1 MSAPIKV
8 LFLAANGVDAPR
20 LGLDKEAS
28 EIGKRIRESDKRAVQ
43 LETEWA
49 VQPDDLL
56 PSLNRHRPTV
66 LHFSGHGMSDGN
78 IDFVDERGNGCAV
91 SAEVLLGAL
100 AAGDGAIRILVLNA
114 CDSLSLADVLL
125 QQLDVF
131 IGMRTQ
137 IGDAAACEFSKGFYG
152 ALAEE
157 MSIAKAYEQGRAQIA
172 LTGIPEARTP
182 ILRSRSGVDPEKLF
196 LEDRGREDAMSTTIR
211 PPTTPA
217 STVQGNA
224 QAKFEA
230 SLLERILVELNT
242 PELKPLQLAFIA
254 RADGGAHGASML
266 SDAVTAWWRKGD
278 APARLRE
285 LRGLTQTVLKGKDA
299 TPQTERI
306 RLLAGLHRVLGLV
319 AMGSVSADW
328 VSKNC
333 TGSNRYIDAPLRFV
347 PSIELVAATLDDKF
361 VVKFTRATGSE
372 VKGSRTLDPGRSF
385 GMLEDGW
392 ESRTYVLQL
401 GRALWKL
408 EFGEDAPDTFDDQHC
423 ALLADRFLTGEDG
436 VRSIRYEDVS
446 SLSGHP
452 LSKNDVRT
460 IFSELFAEVSL
471 IRFNFAGSTAMGSPL
486 VVKEGPLVS
495 QIQQF
500 LELLDRHDIAAHS
513 G

>member
-1 MSAPIKV
+1 MTFPIKV
-8 LFLAANGVDAPR
+8 LFLAANGVDAQR
-20 LGLDKEAS
+20 LRLDEEARDI
-28 EIGKRIRESDKRAVQ
+28 EDKISRVDRQAVALVTKGAVRA
-43 LETEWA
+43 E
-49 VQPDDLL
+49 DLQCL
-56 PSLNRHRPTV
+56 LNEHRPDI
-66 LHFSGHGMSDGN
+66 LHFSGHGAEDAA
-78 IDFVDERGNGCAV
+78 IDFVSNGSR
-91 SAEVLLGAL
+91 SAPVFADAFSQVLSASP
-100 AAGDGAIRILVLNA
+100 APIRVVVLNA
-114 CDSLSLADVLL
+114 CYSDSLAKTLLPRIPVL
-125 QQLDVF
+125 

-137 IGDAAACEFSKGFYG
+137 IGDPAALAFSCGFYG
-152 ALAEE
+152 ALA
-157 MSIAKAYEQGRAQIA
+157 SRLPVQKAFEQGCAEIA
-172 LTGIPEARTP
+172 VRNLNEAETPVLHHQDGIDPAGM
-182 ILRSRSGVDPEKLF
+182 LFSRKDGT
-196 LEDRGREDAMSTTIR
+196 REQAT
-211 PPTTPA
+211 A
-217 STVQGNA
+217 SSNQSKTVTA
-224 QAKFEA
+224 PSETQASFEA
-230 SLLERILVELNT
+230 SLLERILIELNT

-254 RADGGAHGASML
+254 RAGGGVHGASML

-285 LRGLTQTVLKGKDA
+285 LRGLTQTVLKGKDV